1 MLLYTPCDLNLVWN
15 LSLHRNYQS
24 YLIIKSMNKPS
35 VRLIFDRKNQATKS
49 KSAPVVIEVLHQRKR
64 KYLGTGV
71 KLYSDQWNNGKVKN
85 HPQAIQLNKTISDM
99 MSSLYEFI
107 GQTSLDDSFT
117 FAKLDMYWNKTAETS
132 ADDSFLQYM
141 TKRIGE
147 RPVSDS
153 TKERQRCVL
162 RALHEFGKIRTYEDI
177 TLQNIRLFD
186 EYVKTKCTK
195 RSSIYNYHKILKT
208 FVRDA
213 FFAELINFNPYENFK
228 LDKGEFTDRK
238 FLGPEELAKLETK
251 EIENESL
258 SRVRDAFLFCC
269 YTGLAYSDL
278 ALFDFEK
285 AVLSNG
291 KYRIRDY
298 RKKTGSGF
306 NITLMGKPMH
316 ILEKYNMHLPVI
328 SNQKY
333 NSYLK
338 VLGAYCDIKTKLT
351 SHVARHTFATT
362 VALCNGISIEVISK
376 ILGHTNIKTTQI
388 YASAPRMVA

>member
-1 MLLYTPCDLNLVWN
+1 
-15 LSLHRNYQS
+15 
-24 YLIIKSMNKPS
+24 MNKPS
-35 VRLIFDRKNQATKS
+35 IRLIFDRKNQATKS
-49 KSAPVVIEVLHQRKR
+49 KSAPVVVEVLYQRKR
-64 KYLGTGV
+64 KYLSTGI
-71 KLYSDQWNNGKVKN
+71 KIYSDQWNNGKVKN
-85 HPQAIQLNKTISDM
+85 HPQSIQLNKTISDI
-99 MSSLYEFI
+99 MSNLYEFV
-107 GQTSLDDSFT
+107 GQTTMDGSFT
-117 FAKLDMYWNKTAETS
+117 FAKLEMYWNKTSEAS
-132 ADDSFLQYM
+132 SDDSFLQYM
-141 TKRIGE
+141 IKRIGE
-147 RPVSDS
+147 RPVSDG

-162 RALHEFGKIRTYEDI
+162 KALYAFGKIRAFEDI
-177 TLQNIRLFD
+177 TLMNIRLFD
-186 EYVKTKCTK
+186 EYVKTRCTK
-195 RSSIYNYHKILKT
+195 KSSIYNYHKVLKT

-213 FFAELINFNPYENFK
+213 FFAELISSNPYDNFK

-238 FLGPEELAKLETK
+238 FLGPEELAKLEEK

-258 SRVRDAFLFCC
+258 SRVRDMFLFCC

-278 ALFDFEK
+278 MLFDFEK

-306 NITLMGKPMH
+306 NITIMGKAMQ
-316 ILEKYNMHLPVI
+316 ILKKYDMRLPTI

-333 NSYLK
+333 NAYLK
-338 VLGAYCDIKTKLT
+338 VLAAYCDIKTKLT

-388 YASAPRMVA
+388 YAKVCQSEVDRAFDQLDHLYAI